1 MFKSRLISLLFSL
14 FFCTLLGCA
23 VYSFKG
29 ALAPHLNT
37 VAVPLFENSTAEFG
51 VTEELTGM
59 VVQEFSQDNS
69 LSISDQDVADI
80 LIEGKIMRIEDRAGA
95 FDPQET
101 VESMRVYLTVAVKA
115 TDRVK
120 KQPLWEERITQWGIY
135 DSGDTITGR
144 ENALFEAMEKISEE
158 ILNKTVAGW

>member
-1 MFKSRLISLLFSL
+1 MSRFQFISLLFCL
-14 FFCTLLGCA
+14 ILCTLSGCG

-37 VAVPLFENSTAEFG
+37 VAVPLFENATAEFG
-51 VTEELTGM
+51 VTEELTDM
-59 VVQEFSQDNS
+59 VVREFTQDNS
-69 LSISDQDVADI
+69 LRISDQDVADI
-80 LIEGKIMRIEDRAGA
+80 LIEGKIMRIEERAGA

-101 VESMRVYLTVAVKA
+101 VESLRVYMTIAVKA
-115 TDRVK
+115 TDQVK
-120 KQPLWEERITQWGIY
+120 KTTLWEERITQWGIY

-144 ENALFEAMEKISEE
+144 QDALIVAMEKISEE